1 MPPPS
6 FDFDD
11 LALEQLR
18 ARQSVKWRRYP
29 PDVLPAWVAETD
41 FPLAPSVRRVL
52 EEAVARDD
60 TGYASSRGLADAF
73 AAFAAARFDW
83 VIDPD
88 RTLMVADVMS
98 GVAEVLRALTGQGDR
113 IVVNPPVYQPFF
125 TVVRD
130 LGREVVEAPLSPAFR
145 LDLDALEGAFA
156 GGAQV
161 YLLCNPHNPTGTVF
175 TRDELAEVAELA
187 TRYDV
192 LVISDEVHAPMTLPG
207 ATHTPYLTVAD
218 EGLALVSASKAWNLA
233 GLKCALIVAASEES
247 ADELGRIPGHVSYH
261 AGHFGVL
268 SAIAA
273 FSDDGAW
280 LDAFVAHLDVQR
292 DRLTKLLAAELPA
305 VRFAPPQAGYL
316 AWLDCRELGLG
327 DDPSAV
333 FLERGRVALS
343 PGPSFGIEGNGFARL
358 NFATS
363 GALLTEAVRRMARSL
378 P

>member
-1 MPPPS
+1 MQPPS
-6 FDFDD
+6 FNFDD
-11 LALEQLR
+11 LSLEELR

-41 FPLAPSVRRVL
+41 FPLAPSVRAVL
-52 EEAVARDD
+52 QEAVARDD

-73 AAFAAARFDW
+73 AAFAAARFNW
-83 VIDPD
+83 MIDPD

-98 GVAEVLRALTGQGDR
+98 GVAEVLRALSGPGDQV
-113 IVVNPPVYQPFF
+113 VVNPPVYQPFF

-130 LGREVVEAPLSPAFR
+130 LGREIVEAPLSPAWR
-145 LDLDALEGAFA
+145 LDLDALERAFA
-156 GGAQV
+156 GGARA

-175 TRDELAEVAELA
+175 ARDELAEVAELA
-187 TRYDV
+187 ARYDV

-247 ADELGRIPGHVSYH
+247 ADELGRVPGHVSYH

-268 SAIAA
+268 AAIAA
-273 FSDDGAW
+273 FNDDRSW
-280 LDAFVAHLDVQR
+280 LDALVAHLDVQR
-292 DRLTKLLAAELPA
+292 NRLAELLAAELPA
-305 VRFAPPQAGYL
+305 VRFGLPEAGYL
-316 AWLDCRELGLG
+316 AWLDCRALGLG

-343 PGPSFGIEGNGFARL
+343 PGPSFGAGGNGFARL

-363 GALLTEAVRRMARSL
+363 GAILTEVVARMAAAA
-378 P
+378 